1 MVPINSLSLLYKVN
15 PFTWR
20 LYNFND
26 YIFINI
32 RMQIC
37 VQSVSQ
43 KGEGGTDLGQIQHT
57 PFKYRLPLHAN
68 SIFLFSF
75 QKKNPPKFNILKWIK
90 VKPLTK
96 HSWRT
101 NK

>member
-15 PFTWR
+15 LFTWC

-32 RMQIC
+32 RMQIL

-43 KGEGGTDLGQIQHT
+43 NGEGELI
-57 PFKYRLPLHAN
+57 
-68 SIFLFSF
+68 
-75 QKKNPPKFNILKWIK
+75 
-90 VKPLTK
+90 
-96 HSWRT
+96 
-101 NK
+101 

>member
-32 RMQIC
+32 RMHIL

-43 KGEGGTDLGQIQHT
+43 NGEGELI
-57 PFKYRLPLHAN
+57 
-68 SIFLFSF
+68 
-75 QKKNPPKFNILKWIK
+75 
-90 VKPLTK
+90 
-96 HSWRT
+96 
-101 NK
+101 